1 MEGYSILLSLLDD
14 NLLDKF
20 LRKFRKLFL
29 RVLAPTRA
37 RLYDV
42 EELEENINSLKE
54 DKQWV
59 KSLT

>member
-20 LRKFRKLFL
+20 LRKFRKIFIS
-29 RVLAPTRA
+29 VLAPTRA

-54 DKQWV
+54 DKQ
-59 KSLT
+59 